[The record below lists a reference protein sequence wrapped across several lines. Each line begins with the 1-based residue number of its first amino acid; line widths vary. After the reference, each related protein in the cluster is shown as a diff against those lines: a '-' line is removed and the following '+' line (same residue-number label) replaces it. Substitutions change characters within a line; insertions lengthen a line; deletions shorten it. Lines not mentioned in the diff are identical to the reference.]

1 MLKNPL
7 FAKIP
12 SRSSDK
18 SNAQLIYG
26 IFAGRTRN
34 MILCRRFTVVK
45 QKKVYLRRNIIRS
58 VQKSRTCIDFGM
70 ACGGFAS
77 GLTAESMQFIS
88 KQGGLGLY
96 KKLFKWYNCFIC
108 PKENDMRICAA
119 YRIPK
124 NELN

>member
-1 MLKNPL
+1 
-7 FAKIP
+7 
-12 SRSSDK
+12 
-18 SNAQLIYG
+18 
-26 IFAGRTRN
+26 

-45 QKKVYLRRNIIRS
+45 QKKVYLRRDIIRS

-96 KKLFKWYNCFIC
+96 KKLFKWYNCFMC

>member
-1 MLKNPL
+1 
-7 FAKIP
+7 
-12 SRSSDK
+12 
-18 SNAQLIYG
+18 
-26 IFAGRTRN
+26 

-70 ACGGFAS
+70 ACGGFDS
-77 GLTAESMQFIS
+77 GLTDESMQFIS

-96 KKLFKWYNCFIC
+96 KKLFKWYNYFMC

>member
-1 MLKNPL
+1 
-7 FAKIP
+7 
-12 SRSSDK
+12 
-18 SNAQLIYG
+18 
-26 IFAGRTRN
+26 

-58 VQKSRTCIDFGM
+58 VQKSRPCIDFGM
-70 ACGGFAS
+70 AHGGFAS

-88 KQGGLGLY
+88 KQGELGLY

-108 PKENDMRICAA
+108 PKEHDMRICTA

>member
-1 MLKNPL
+1 
-7 FAKIP
+7 
-12 SRSSDK
+12 
-18 SNAQLIYG
+18 
-26 IFAGRTRN
+26 

-70 ACGGFAS
+70 ARGGFAS

-108 PKENDMRICAA
+108 LKENDMRICTA

>member
-1 MLKNPL
+1 
-7 FAKIP
+7 
-12 SRSSDK
+12 
-18 SNAQLIYG
+18 
-26 IFAGRTRN
+26 

-45 QKKVYLRRNIIRS
+45 QKKVYLRRSIIRS
-58 VQKSRTCIDFGM
+58 VQKSRACIDFGM

-88 KQGGLGLY
+88 KQGELGLY